1 MGTNVEQRTRTSR
14 TTGRLLATSALVT
27 LLGVPSLAAAHMGST
42 KSIAARV
49 TEDGAHL
56 DVTIDA
62 VDAALAIGLPT
73 TASPEQ
79 LQERGALLR
88 GWLVGG
94 LSVVAD
100 GGPCTPQTTDLVLGE
115 GDGRANVTVG
125 VDFTCPAPASNLRLR
140 DDTVFESDPDHEA
153 FIAISG
159 PGGSTGDGGS
169 TGAVLRDGS
178 RDVLLGG
185 VPSAWQTA
193 KNFVNE
199 GAIHLVTGYD
209 HLLFLLSLILSAGL
223 AAKRLGLRR
232 ALRDVAW
239 VVTAFTVGH
248 SISLVASALG
258 LLTLPSQLVES
269 VIAASIVFVAVLN
282 IVKPEA
288 RVARPQIAAAFGI
301 IHGFGFSSV
310 LADVGL
316 PAAHRAL
323 ALGAF
328 NVGIELAQLAFV
340 GVAMIPLVW
349 MARHRRYPLVVVRG
363 GSLAIAAMG
372 CVWLAERSL
381 GL

>member
-27 LLGVPSLAAAHMGST
+27 LFAMPGLADAHMGST
-42 KSIAARV
+42 KSIEARV
-49 TEDGAHL
+49 TDGGAHL

-73 TASPEQ
+73 NAGPER
-79 LQERGALLR
+79 LLERETLLR

-94 LSVVAD
+94 LTVVAD
-100 GGPCTPQTTDLVLGE
+100 GGPCSPQTTGLALGE

-125 VDFTCPAPASNLRLR
+125 VDFTCPAPATNLRLR

-159 PGGSTGDGGS
+159 DDGSDGS

-258 LLTLPSQLVES
+258 LLSLPSQLVES

-282 IVKPEA
+282 ILKPEA